1 MMKVDPFVTKD
12 GSSTLFSKRYNQ
24 YYHNPNGALSESQT
38 VFIKRLNIEAHLHKH
53 DVNLE
58 FLKWALAR
66 DLISYWPLKLF

>member
-24 YYHNPNGALSESQT
+24 YYHNPNGLSESQT
-38 VFIKRLNIEAHLHKH
+38 VFIKRLNIKH
-53 DVNLE
+53 IFINMMVNLE